1 MEIVIIIPAAR
12 SIPNVRK
19 PIYGLSMDSNDGGNS
34 VINSGLPNNGII
46 SFVFLRV
53 KINISTVLLNISKV
67 KTF

>member
-19 PIYGLSMDSNDGGNS
+19 PIYGLRIDSNDGGKS
-34 VINSGLPNNGII
+34 VINPKLPNNGII

-53 KINISTVLLNISKV
+53 KID
-67 KTF
+67 